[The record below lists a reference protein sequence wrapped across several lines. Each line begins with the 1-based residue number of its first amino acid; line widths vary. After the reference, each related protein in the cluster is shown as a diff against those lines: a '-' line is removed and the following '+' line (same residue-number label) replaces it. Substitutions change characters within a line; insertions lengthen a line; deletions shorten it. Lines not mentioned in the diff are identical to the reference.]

1 MKSSCDLEFRGPCTN
16 TKPKDLLMKTQD
28 ADTSN
33 NMLPVGFLSLL
44 WWPSS
49 LYLLPKLFLSKIKTG
64 SFLSEIID
72 RNAWAGSH
80 IYKSL

>member
-1 MKSSCDLEFRGPCTN
+1 MKI
-16 TKPKDLLMKTQD
+16 QD
-28 ADTSN
+28 DDMSN
-33 NMLPVGFLSLL
+33 NMLPVGFLSQQ

-49 LYLLPKLFLSKIKTG
+49 RYLLPKLYLPKIKIG

-72 RNAWAGSH
+72 QNAWAGSH